1 MKFHKNIL
9 QIDAEKT
16 VRELSECI
24 FTQVRSILK
33 KRGAVVG
40 ISGGIDSSV
49 TAALCVRALGPEKV
63 LGVMMPEKES
73 SRESNVLASKLAETL
88 GFETVVEDLTGP
100 LEELGCYKRRDEAI
114 RQVFPEFGPGWKCKI
129 TIPTSILEKETLNV
143 FSLTIENKAGEIK
156 SQRMPLDVYLQ
167 VVAASNMKQRLR
179 MTTLYYHAEK
189 RNWAVAGT
197 ANKDEHAQGF
207 FVKYGDGGVDFRP
220 IAHLFKVQIY
230 QLAEYLGIPREIIV
244 RVPTTDTYSAS
255 VTQEEFFFG
264 LDFLV
269 MDMLWYAF
277 ENNVPAA
284 KAAQVLDLTMEQAER
299 GYANIER
306 KIKATEFLRMSP
318 LDMTKI

>member
-1 MKFHKNIL
+1 MEFHKNIL

-16 VRELSECI
+16 VRELCEVI

-40 ISGGIDSSV
+40 ISGGVDSSV

-73 SRESNVLASKLAETL
+73 SRENKVLASKLAEKL
-88 GFETVVEDLTGP
+88 GFETVIEDLTGP

-114 RQVFPEFGPGWKCKI
+114 RQVFPEFGPGWNCKI
-129 TIPTSILEKETLNV
+129 TIPTRILEKETLNV

-220 IAHLFKVQIY
+220 IAHLFKVHIY

-284 KAAQVLDLTMEQAER
+284 KAAQVLNLTMEQAER

>member
-1 MKFHKNIL
+1 MNFHKDIL
-9 QIDAEKT
+9 TIDGQRVAG
-16 VRELSECI
+16 ELSAGI
-24 FTQVRSILK
+24 FAQVRGILK

-40 ISGGIDSSV
+40 VSGGIDSSV
-49 TAALCVRALGPEKV
+49 TAALCVKALGAGKV

-73 SRESNVLASKLAETL
+73 SPESRTLAAKLAEKF
-88 GFETVVEDLTGP
+88 GFKTIVEDLTGS
-100 LEELGCYKRRDEAI
+100 LEALGCYGKRDEAI
-114 RQVFPEFGPGWKCKI
+114 RRVFPEFGPGWTCKI
-129 TIPTSILEKETLNV
+129 TIPAGILEKEALNV
-143 FSLTIENKAGEIK
+143 FSLTVENRAGDRQ
-156 SQRMPLDVYLQ
+156 SRRMPLEVYLQ

-207 FVKYGDGGVDFRP
+207 FVKYGDGGVDLMP
-220 IAHLFKVQIY
+220 ISHLYKVQVY
-230 QLAEYLGIPREIIV
+230 QLAESLGIPREIIE

-269 MDMLWYAF
+269 MDLLWHAL
-277 ENNVPAA
+277 EQNVPAA
-284 KAAQVLDLTMEQAER
+284 EAAKVLGLTVDQVER

-306 KIKATEFLRMSP
+306 KIKATEFLRMSA
-318 LDMTKI
+318 LSLNNA

>member
-1 MKFHKNIL
+1 MEFHKNIL

-16 VRELSECI
+16 VNDLCEVIS
-24 FTQVRSILK
+24 TQVHSILK

-49 TAALCVRALGPEKV
+49 TAALCVKALGHEKV
-63 LGVMMPEKES
+63 VGVMMPEKES
-73 SRESNVLASKLAETL
+73 SRQSKVLASKLAEKL
-88 GFETVVEDLTGP
+88 DIETVLEDLTGP
-100 LEELGCYKRRDEAI
+100 LEAMGCYRMRDKAI
-114 RQVFPEFGPGWKCKI
+114 RQVFPEFGPDWRCKI
-129 TIPTSILEKETLNV
+129 TIPTSILEKGALNV

-156 SQRMPLDVYLQ
+156 SQRMPLDVFLQ

-179 MTTLYYHAEK
+179 MTMLYYHAEK

-230 QLAEYLGIPREIIV
+230 QLAEYLGIPREIIS

-255 VTQEEFFFG
+255 VTQKEFFFG
-264 LDFLV
+264 LDFLA
-269 MDMLWYAF
+269 MDTLWYAS
-277 ENNVPAA
+277 ENDVPAA
-284 KAAQVLDLTMEQAER
+284 KAAQVLGLTMEQAES
-299 GYANIER
+299 GYANLER
-306 KIKATEFLRMSP
+306 KVKATEYLRMSP
-318 LDMTKI
+318 LDIKKI

>member
-1 MKFHKNIL
+1 MNFHKDIL
-9 QIDAEKT
+9 TIDGQKVAD
-16 VRELSECI
+16 ELSAGI
-24 FTQVRSILK
+24 FAQVRGILK

-40 ISGGIDSSV
+40 VSGGIDSSV
-49 TAALCVRALGPEKV
+49 TAALCVKALGAGKV

-73 SRESNVLASKLAETL
+73 SPESRTLAAKLAEKF

-100 LEELGCYKRRDEAI
+100 LEELGCYGKRDEAI
-114 RQVFPEFGPGWKCKI
+114 RRVFPEFGPGWTCKI
-129 TIPTSILEKETLNV
+129 TIPAGILEKEALNV
-143 FSLTIENKAGEIK
+143 FSLTVENRAGDRQ
-156 SQRMPLDVYLQ
+156 SRRMPLEVYLQ

-207 FVKYGDGGVDFRP
+207 FVKYGDGGVDLMP
-220 IAHLFKVQIY
+220 ISHLYKVQVY
-230 QLAEYLGIPREIIV
+230 QLAESLGIPREIIE

-269 MDMLWYAF
+269 MDLLWHAL
-277 ENNVPAA
+277 EHNVPAA
-284 KAAQVLDLTMEQAER
+284 EAAKVLGLTVDQVER

-306 KIKATEFLRMSP
+306 KIKATEFLRMSA
-318 LDMTKI
+318 LSLNNA